1 MFFRKKDE
9 PKPAAPAA
17 KPAPAPAPAAAA
29 PAPAP
34 AATKPAPAP
43 ASSAPAA
50 SAATTAAG
58 MPLPS
63 NRELFTTYG
72 AEPKGATAG
81 AAPATQKDPLRAFA
95 HIVTLLMKT
104 PETKGMSLADLEWL
118 VIPALRNQQMVVAE
132 ARAKDGPQTA
142 PVGMVLWARVS
153 PAVDARLT
161 RDMSPLPK
169 LDAAEWA
176 SGDIAWA
183 IASIGRP
190 EIVNAMLGE
199 LMKGPLSGKSIKVRG
214 IADGKVTVRELKL
227 NQAA

>member
-9 PKPAAPAA
+9 PKPAAKPAA
-17 KPAPAPAPAAAA
+17 APAPAAAA
-29 PAPAP
+29 PAPKP
-34 AATKPAPAP
+34 AATAPSPAAPAP
-43 ASSAPAA
+43 
-50 SAATTAAG
+50 TTAAG
-58 MPLPS
+58 IPLPS
-63 NRELFTTYG
+63 SRELFTTFG
-72 AEPKGATAG
+72 AEANAAAGG
-81 AAPATQKDPLRAFA
+81 AATPGAQQKDPLRAFA

-104 PETKGMSLADLEWL
+104 PETKGLSLADLEWL

-153 PAVDARLT
+153 PTVDARLT

-169 LDAAEWA
+169 LTAEEWT

-183 IASIGRP
+183 IATIGRQ

-199 LMKGPLSGKSIKVRG
+199 LMKGPLAGKSIKVRG
-214 IADGKVTVRELKL
+214 IAEGKVTVRELKL

>member
-17 KPAPAPAPAAAA
+17 KPATPTAPAPAAAA
-29 PAPAP
+29 PAPKP
-34 AATKPAPAP
+34 AAPP
-43 ASSAPAA
+43 PAA
-50 SAATTAAG
+50 PPPTTAAG
-58 MPLPS
+58 VPLPS
-63 NRELFTTYG
+63 SRELFTTYG
-72 AEPKGATAG
+72 AEPKAAAG
-81 AAPATQKDPLRAFA
+81 AASATSGSQMKDPLRAFA

-104 PETKGMSLADLEWL
+104 PETKGLSLADLEWL

-153 PAVDARLT
+153 PTVDARLT

-169 LDAAEWA
+169 LTAEEWT

-183 IASIGRP
+183 IATIGRQ

-199 LMKGPLSGKSIKVRG
+199 LMKGPLAGKSIKVRG
-214 IADGKVTVRELKL
+214 IAEGKVTVRELKL